1 MNQALIA
8 IRISS
13 SISAEAKALQK
24 NAQRLNLNPL
34 QKDNS
39 FTSEDEDRKNR
50 WWEAV
55 WAAEEAKQR
64 RLREERLERGEMQ
77 DIERSQRYRATT
89 AEELDAY
96 RKWREETEESER
108 AQARDRRF
116 KRAAREAEEMLSG
129 EKITVR
135 MQVGMREV
143 EQRKEIV
150 PWEWQEG
157 EGSGQGQ
164 SGEDSGYAGEGY
176 TSGEGYGDG
185 QDKSKLKKW
194 FKKVLP

>member
-1 MNQALIA
+1 MPNQPPHPPYSDKYVLPKTKYGKPVTP
-8 IRISS
+8 
-13 SISAEAKALQK
+13 EMF
-24 NAQRLNLNPL
+24 
-34 QKDNS
+34 KDNS
-39 FTSEDEDRKNR
+39 FTSEDEDHKSR

-55 WAAEEAKQR
+55 WAAEEAKQHR
-64 RLREERLERGEMQ
+64 QREERLEHGEMQ

-89 AEELDAY
+89 AEELEAY
-96 RKWREETEESER
+96 RTWQKEAEESER

-116 KRAAREAEEMLSG
+116 KQAAREAEEIMSS

-135 MQVGMREV
+135 MQVGIREV
-143 EQRKEIV
+143 EERKEIV

-157 EGSGQGQ
+157 EGTGQGQ
-164 SGEDSGYAGEGY
+164 SEDSRYAGEGY

-185 QDKSKLKKW
+185 QDKNKLKKW